1 MKEMKI
7 YHATKWL
14 KYEEKV
20 IMSNIYW
27 SVSFK
32 NIDLSVS
39 KDHNYSYSDAVK
51 VWPRFHSIPKW
62 ADIHTC
68 VCIAKR
74 G

>member
-7 YHATKWL
+7 YHATEWL

-20 IMSNIYW
+20 IMFNIY
-27 SVSFK
+27 
-32 NIDLSVS
+32 LSVS

-51 VWPRFHSIPKW
+51 AWPRFHSIPKW

-68 VCIAKR
+68 VCIAKT